1 MFMMNHTNPAHKPT
15 IAPKDAS
22 IVATRPPIKELF
34 TVETPKLRLSIA
46 LQRFDDVNTGSVI
59 KL

>member
-1 MFMMNHTNPAHKPT
+1 MSLINYMNPGYKPT
-15 IAPKDAS
+15 IAAEDAS

-46 LQRFDDVNTGSVI
+46 LQKFDDVNAGSVI
-59 KL
+59 KH